1 MIKDPPKKGKDKYLD
16 MLLDQVTEG
25 ELRSMNSG
33 DDDKEKNYVSGI
45 RHALVLYLM
54 TNYDTTP
61 LEAGMVMSIHRQLSR
76 KEIAKRGN

>member
-33 DDDKEKNYVSGI
+33 DDDDELRRN
-45 RHALVLYLM
+45 
-54 TNYDTTP
+54 TP
-61 LEAGMVMSIHRQLSR
+61 
-76 KEIAKRGN
+76 RGRYGHEYTSPTI

>member
-1 MIKDPPKKGKDKYLD
+1 
-16 MLLDQVTEG
+16 
-25 ELRSMNSG
+25 MNSG

-54 TNYDTTP
+54 TNYDATP

-76 KEIAKRGN
+76 KEIAKHGN